1 MKEIYL
7 FGILLLARYRVE
19 SKSSKCKRDR
29 QELRIMFVGA
39 AHLRQPGCERER
51 ERALHRLLRR
61 RGEGV
66 PGGPS
71 PRFPR
76 LQRGLLVV
84 VPDGLRGSHAAG
96 PQRERHFVNECVA
109 AFVQLRVLPAAD
121 SFVFPVQVQ
130 LRVAP

>member
-1 MKEIYL
+1 
-7 FGILLLARYRVE
+7 
-19 SKSSKCKRDR
+19 
-29 QELRIMFVGA
+29 MFVGA

-51 ERALHRLLRR
+51 ERALHLLLRR

-121 SFVFPVQVQ
+121 SFVFPAQVQ